1 MESIRHAIVQM
12 MSLAAG
18 TDREG
23 TIERVRA
30 DVGLRGTNIWLLIC
44 SALLACIGLDTSSA
58 AVIIGAMLISPLMS
72 PILAIGVG
80 VGINDR
86 SLMRSALASFG
97 GATLASLLT
106 ATLYFL
112 VTPLGELT
120 PELQG
125 RTTPTL
131 LDVGVA
137 FFGGVAGIV
146 AGSRREKTVA
156 IPGVAIATALMPPLC
171 TAGFGLAS
179 GLPSVFFGA
188 LYLFFINAV
197 CISLATFGIVQ
208 LLRFPHVEQPDPVI
222 RVRLRR
228 YITAALVVVLAPSA
242 VILYDVVTEV
252 RVRRRAE
259 RFVQDVAR
267 AEDRVVFRWDLAR
280 DSGVYIPGR
289 PRRTLTLY
297 LAGEAMNAAERD
309 SLAGAMTEEGLPRV
323 DLRVIQAD
331 PSEEH
336 ERLTADVT
344 LRVLEAVRASAEAA
358 AERTTPVDSASIPV
372 PRLFADRGAASA
384 ILGEIRAFDQRVV
397 SLALGA
403 VAAPLADS
411 ASTDSGAARSA
422 TVQSAPTDSTAA
434 PAPSAGTPA
443 TGTANGTAL
452 VAVASL
458 APRARLT
465 TAEIARIEDF
475 LRRRTNAAQ
484 LRVLWMP

>member
-1 MESIRHAIVQM
+1 MESIREAIVKT

-58 AVIIGAMLISPLMS
+58 AVIIGAMLISPLMA
-72 PILAIGVG
+72 PILGIGVG

-86 SLMRSALASFG
+86 GLMRAATVSFG
-97 GATLASLLT
+97 GATVASLLT

-120 PELQG
+120 PELQS

-197 CISLATFGIVQ
+197 CISLATYTVVQ
-208 LLRFPHVEQPDPVI
+208 LLHFPHVEQPDPMV

-228 YITAALVVVLAPSA
+228 YITVALVVVLVPSA

-252 RVRRRAE
+252 RVRRRAD
-259 RFVQDVAR
+259 RFVQQVA
-267 AEDRVVFRWDLAR
+267 AGEHRVVFRWDLAR
-280 DSGVYIPGR
+280 DSGVYVPGR

-297 LAGEAMNAAERD
+297 LAGEAMGAAERD
-309 SLAGAMTEEGLPRV
+309 SLADAMTNAGLPRV

-358 AERTTPVDSASIPV
+358 AEQTAPVDSAAIPV
-372 PRLFADRGAASA
+372 PRLFADRLAASA
-384 ILGEIRAFDQRVV
+384 ILEEIRAFDSRVV

-403 VAAPLADS
+403 VTGPAADSVSSPRAAPDGTADS
-411 ASTDSGAARSA
+411 AVARA
-422 TVQSAPTDSTAA
+422 RGPE
-434 PAPSAGTPA
+434 
-443 TGTANGTAL
+443 L

-458 APRARLT
+458 STRARLAP
-465 TAEIARIEDF
+465 AELNRIEEF
-475 LRRRTNAAQ
+475 LRRRTNAPG
-484 LRVLWMP
+484 LRVLWTR

>member
-1 MESIRHAIVQM
+1 MESIRSAIVKT

-23 TIERVRA
+23 TIERVRG
-30 DVGLRGTNIWLLIC
+30 DVGLRGTNMWLLIC

-58 AVIIGAMLISPLMS
+58 AVIIGAMLISPLMN
-72 PILAIGVG
+72 PILGVGMG

-86 SLMRSALASFG
+86 GLMRSALASFG
-97 GATLASLLT
+97 GATLVSLAT

-120 PELQG
+120 PELQS

-208 LLRFPHVEQPDPVI
+208 LLHFPHVEQPDPVL

-252 RVRRRAE
+252 RVRRLAE
-259 RFVQDVAR
+259 RFVQTVAG

-280 DSGVYIPGR
+280 DSGVYVPGR
-289 PRRTLTLY
+289 PRRTLSLY

-309 SLAGAMTEEGLPRV
+309 SLADAMSEEGLPRV

-358 AERTTPVDSASIPV
+358 AERATPRDTASIPV
-372 PRLFADRGAASA
+372 PRLFADRKAVTA
-384 ILGEIRAFDQRVV
+384 ILAEIRAFEPRIA

-403 VAAPLADS
+403 VAEPSSAPASADS
-411 ASTDSGAARSA
+411 ATADSA
-422 TVQSAPTDSTAA
+422 TADTIAAATA
-434 PAPSAGTPA
+434 PADSAT
-443 TGTANGTAL
+443 L

-458 APRARLT
+458 SPRARLT
-465 TAEIARIEDF
+465 AAETSRVEDF
-475 LRRRTNAAQ
+475 LRRRTNAPG